1 MINLKRDT
9 KGQLKEATGLRTRAS
24 SIYTPGQSD
33 SFKVSRSK
41 FSDFLTCERCFYLDR
56 VKGLASPGMP
66 GWSLNVAVDDLL
78 KKEFDYYREK
88 KEPHPLFKKYNL
100 NFIPYEHPDMDKW
113 RNSLS
118 GGIEYH
124 DQETNIIFTGG
135 VDDIWYDLD
144 SDELVV
150 IDYKAQSS
158 LKDVNQTSYLNS
170 IYHQGY
176 KMQLDFYAF
185 VLDKMGFDV
194 SGKGYFLVCNADKTL
209 DNFNNSLQF
218 DTHLI
223 EYEVQTSWIP
233 SKIAEMKKLLDTKK
247 TPHRNPYCENC
258 AYIEAANNLK
268 NEE

>member
-9 KGQLKEATGLRTRAS
+9 KGQLKEASGLRTRAS
-24 SIYTPGQSD
+24 SIYNPGQLD
-33 SFKVSRSK
+33 SFKISRSK
-41 FSDFLTCERCFYLDR
+41 FSDFLTCTRCFYLDR

-78 KKEFDYYREK
+78 KKEFDRYRENR
-88 KEPHPLFKKYNL
+88 EPHPIFREYNL
-100 NFIPYEHPDMDKW
+100 NFVPYQHQSMDKW

-124 DQETNIIFTGG
+124 DKETNIIFTGG

-144 SDELVV
+144 TDQLVV

-158 LKDVNQTSYLNS
+158 SKAVNQHTYLNS
-170 IYHQGY
+170 VYHQGY

-185 VLDKMGFDV
+185 VLSKMGFDV
-194 SGKGYFLVCNADKTL
+194 SCKGYFLVCNADKSL
-209 DNFNNSLQF
+209 ENFNNSLKF

-223 EYEVQTSWIP
+223 EYEVQTDWIAP
-233 SKIAEMKKLLDTKK
+233 KITEMKDLLDCETV
-247 TPHRNPYCENC
+247 PDRNPYCENC
-258 AYIEAANNLK
+258 AYIEAANDLK
-268 NEE
+268 NNE

>member
-33 SFKVSRSK
+33 SFKISRSK

-56 VKGLASPGMP
+56 VKGLESPGMP

-88 KEPHPLFKKYNL
+88 KEPHPLFKEYNL

-124 DQETNIIFTGG
+124 DKDTNIIFSGG

-144 SDELVV
+144 TDQLVV

-158 LKDVNQTSYLNS
+158 SKAVDQHTYLNS
-170 IYHQGY
+170 VYHQGY

-194 SGKGYFLVCNADKTL
+194 SNKGYFLVCNADKSL
-209 DNFNNSLQF
+209 ENFDNNLQF

-223 EYEVQTSWIP
+223 EYEVQTDWIAP
-233 SKIAEMKKLLDTKK
+233 KITEMKKLLDNKN
-247 TPHRNPYCENC
+247 TPDRNPYCENC
-258 AYIEAANNLK
+258 AYIEAAGELK
-268 NEE
+268 